1 MKVLLTELRGEPL
14 IFDGTR
20 LWVMPKGYE
29 SGLALRLDSKII
41 LYEDTGAP
49 STTLQNGTQVSYV
62 VGCQSKLVKYVCT
75 RECKN

>member
-62 VGCQSKLVKYVCT
+62 VGCQSKYQRMQKLKSCG
-75 RECKN
+75 